1 MEKWIIGYD
10 LACAFA
16 VFGMVVVN
24 FKIVMGAEKSG
35 PDWLV
40 NLVGLLDG
48 RAAATFAALPGA
60 GLFPLSRKGRTRDDH
75 DLLVQD
81 RRTLLKRALFLFVIG
96 LLYTPMW
103 PADILHPVRGW
114 PSNKLMQRAIFV
126 RRSATRY
133 TFTQSMEAK

>member
-96 LLYTPMW
+96 LLYTRIFNLMFYIPTFQ
-103 PADILHPVRGW
+103 R
-114 PSNKLMQRAIFV
+114 PSASLFIGARA
-126 RRSATRY
+126 R
-133 TFTQSMEAK
+133 